1 MKASKV
7 AVALVLAIATSAAL
21 AASGDTQTAD
31 SGHKWYQAG
40 ERALQSQQQ
49 LNELE
54 RQGFQQY
61 AD

>member
-21 AASGDTQTAD
+21 AASGDTQNTD
-31 SGHKWYQAG
+31 SGRKWYQAG
-40 ERALQSQQQ
+40 ERVLQSQQQ